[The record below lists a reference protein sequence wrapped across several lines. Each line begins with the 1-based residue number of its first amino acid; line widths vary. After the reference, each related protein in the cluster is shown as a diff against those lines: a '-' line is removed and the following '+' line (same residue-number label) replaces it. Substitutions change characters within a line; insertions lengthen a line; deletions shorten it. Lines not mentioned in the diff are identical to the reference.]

1 MSRISEDEQDKQLEL
16 LEQEYLYGQ
25 SDLNVVLPN
34 QVKQEEIYN
43 ANLEYNDYTNKLKEN
58 YELFTQEEY
67 DKLKTEEAYIVYTSL
82 TIEQKQQMFPL
93 SYSDDLSDDL
103 NGFNNDDD
111 MFINYEE
118 DTLILE

>member
-1 MSRISEDEQDKQLEL
+1 MSRISEEEQDKRLEL

-43 ANLEYNDYTNKLKEN
+43 ANLEFNDYTNKLKEN

-111 MFINYEE
+111 MFINDEE